1 MVDLLN
7 IDFEQFLR
15 ELLFALIYPFKVILE
30 SIWGIISLLI
40 GSFVGLVGN
49 FFALFNAL
57 YTLVVTFFTAWIPS
71 PWLVPIVSMLIIALV
86 LRLYWFLKD
95 VSIHGYKV

>member
-1 MVDLLN
+1 MVDLLS

-30 SIWGIISLLI
+30 SIWSLISLVI

-49 FFALFNAL
+49 FFALFNAV
-57 YTLVVTFFTAWIPS
+57 YNLVVTFFSAWIPS
-71 PWLVPIVSMLIIALV
+71 PWLVLIVLMLIVTFA